1 MKDEPVITVLIAE
14 DDLRYRRL
22 LAVTFRQK
30 QYQAI
35 EVASGRDLLD
45 RLFHRESDL
54 VVLDLGL
61 PDMDGLNVCTRIR
74 QFTNV
79 PIMILTADD
88 SESRLIEALEAGADD
103 YMTKPFSPE
112 ELAARARALIRRSYA
127 MYDLESDLVCGD
139 VRLMTHRRV
148 LAVRDESFRLTP
160 TEWRL
165 MREFVL
171 HCGEVLTHEYLLQ
184 KVWGLQHVEE
194 HEYLRV
200 YIRNLRRY
208 IEKDPRHPHRL
219 ISYVSVG
226 YALHPGDTA
235 LP

>member
-1 MKDEPVITVLIAE
+1 MKDEPVLTVLVAE
-14 DDLRYRRL
+14 EDPRYRRL
-22 LAVTFRQK
+22 LAVTLRQK
-30 QYQAI
+30 QYHVI
-35 EVASGRDLLD
+35 EAVSGRDLLD
-45 RLFHRESDL
+45 RLFNRESDL

-79 PIMILTADD
+79 PIMILTAGD
-88 SESRLIEALEAGADD
+88 SESRLIESLDAGADD

-139 VRLMTHRRV
+139 VHLMTHRRV
-148 LAVRDESFRLTP
+148 LVVRDESFRLTP

-165 MREFVL
+165 MREFIL

-208 IEKDPRHPHRL
+208 IEKDPHHPCRL
-219 ISYVSVG
+219 MSYVGVG
-226 YALHPGDTA
+226 YALHPDDTV
-235 LP
+235 LS